1 MNSATGQGS
10 KKLQWLRWGGT
21 AISILLFIWLVSRQN
36 WHEVWRYLQHLPFWL
51 LPLALLFYLA
61 GMVANAVRWYIL
73 LQAPKIR
80 VSFWTTVKI
89 VFTGAY
95 VSNFLPSTIG
105 GDTVRFVGLMHL
117 TSDRAVGLAS
127 VILDRLINL
136 SAFMTVLPLSVLTFG
151 SPATWLGSELRG
163 GASLPVVAM
172 AGAGHGPTAG
182 WMKRVKRWI
191 QRGREAFGIWLQ
203 QPRILILAFC
213 ASWLSI
219 FVVFIAIW
227 LVARGLGIPVA
238 LYQVMG
244 ITGITYLLTLLPI
257 SVNGYGLREVAITT
271 LYMPL
276 GASLEQAATLAL
288 ITRFLSM
295 LETLP
300 GALWLSQVVSG
311 QVDQV
316 QADRERVDQVQA
328 DRERVDEQQA
338 DKEQADQERVEPGKE
353 I

>member
-1 MNSATGQGS
+1 
-10 KKLQWLRWGGT
+10 
-21 AISILLFIWLVSRQN
+21 
-36 WHEVWRYLQHLPFWL
+36 
-51 LPLALLFYLA
+51 
-61 GMVANAVRWYIL
+61 VRWYIL

-80 VSFWTTVKI
+80 ISFWTTVKI

-136 SAFMTVLPLSVLTFG
+136 SAFMTVLPLSVVTFG
-151 SPATWLGSELRG
+151 SPATWLGSALPA
-163 GASLPVVAM
+163 GAPLPFVAM
-172 AGAGHGPTAG
+172 AGGGRGAAAGLL
-182 WMKRVKRWI
+182 KQVKRWI

-203 QPRILILAFC
+203 RPHILILAFC

-219 FVVFIAIW
+219 FVVFVAIW

-271 LYMPL
+271 LYLPL

-311 QVDQV
+311 QVGQ
-316 QADRERVDQVQA
+316 
-328 DRERVDEQQA
+328 
-338 DKEQADQERVEPGKE
+338 KQADQERIEPGKE

>member
-1 MNSATGQGS
+1 VNSTDKHGS
-10 KKLQWLRWGGT
+10 KKLQWLRLGGT
-21 AISILLFIWLVSRQN
+21 AISILLFVWLISRQN

-51 LPLALLFYLA
+51 LPAALLCYLT
-61 GMVANAVRWYIL
+61 GMLANAVRWYIL

-80 VSFWTTVKI
+80 ISFWTTVKI

-117 TSDRAVGLAS
+117 TSDRAIGLAS
-127 VILDRLINL
+127 VVLDRLINL
-136 SAFMTVLPLSVLTFG
+136 SAFLTVLPLSVLTFG
-151 SPATWLGSELRG
+151 SPAAWLATSFQVGSP
-163 GASLPVVAM
+163 LPIFVM
-172 AGAGHGPTAG
+172 TGDQHPP
-182 WMKRVKRWI
+182 VKEALSRAKHWF
-191 QRGREAFGIWLQ
+191 QRGREAFKLWLE
-203 QPRILILAFC
+203 QPRILVLAFC
-213 ASWLSI
+213 VSWLSI

-271 LYMPL
+271 LYLPL

-311 QVDQV
+311 QLGQ
-316 QADRERVDQVQA
+316 
-328 DRERVDEQQA
+328 
-338 DKEQADQERVEPGKE
+338 EQAKPGKE

>member
-1 MNSATGQGS
+1 MNSTSEQRS
-10 KKLQWLRWGGT
+10 KKYQWLRWVGT
-21 AISILLFIWLVSRQN
+21 ALSILLFVWLISRQN
-36 WHEVWRYLQHLPFWL
+36 WHEVWRYLQQLPVWL
-51 LPLALLFYLA
+51 LPVALLFYLT
-61 GMVANAVRWYIL
+61 GMLANAVRWYIL

-80 VSFWTTVKI
+80 ISFSTTVKI

-136 SAFMTVLPLSVLTFG
+136 SAFITVLPLSVLTFG
-151 SPATWLGSELRG
+151 SPATWLTISLQVGSP
-163 GASLPVVAM
+163 LPVFVM
-172 AGAGHGPTAG
+172 ASDQRPSVEKALS
-182 WMKRVKRWI
+182 RVKHWL
-191 QRGREAFGIWLQ
+191 QRGREAFRLWLE
-203 QPRILILAFC
+203 QPRFLVLAFC
-213 ASWLSI
+213 VSWLSI

-271 LYMPL
+271 LYLPL

-311 QVDQV
+311 QVDQNQV
-316 QADRERVDQVQA
+316 DQKQVDQVPVDRERT
-328 DRERVDEQQA
+328 
-338 DKEQADQERVEPGKE
+338 EPGKGE
-353 I
+353 

>member
-1 MNSATGQGS
+1 VNSATGQGS
-10 KKLQWLRWGGT
+10 KKFQWLRWGGT
-21 AISILLFIWLVSRQN
+21 AISILLFIWLVSRQD
-36 WHEVWRYLQHLPFWL
+36 WHEMWRYLQQLPFWL

-105 GDTVRFVGLMHL
+105 GDTVRFVGVMHL
-117 TSDRAVGLAS
+117 TSNRAVGLAS

-151 SPATWLGSELRG
+151 SPATWLGSALPA
-163 GASLPVVAM
+163 GASLPIAAM
-172 AGAGHGPTAG
+172 ASSGPGPATSLLR
-182 WMKRVKRWI
+182 RVKRWI

-203 QPRILILAFC
+203 RPSILILAFC
-213 ASWLSI
+213 VSWLSI

-271 LYMPL
+271 LYLPL

-311 QVDQV
+311 QVGQV
-316 QADRERVDQVQA
+316 QADQEQTNQDQVDQVQT
-328 DRERVDEQQA
+328 
-338 DKEQADQERVEPGKE
+338 DQERADQGKE
-353 I
+353 V

>member
-1 MNSATGQGS
+1 M
-10 KKLQWLRWGGT
+10 
-21 AISILLFIWLVSRQN
+21 
-36 WHEVWRYLQHLPFWL
+36 LPA
-51 LPLALLFYLA
+51 ALLCYLT
-61 GMVANAVRWYIL
+61 GMLANAIRWYVL

-127 VILDRLINL
+127 VVLDRLINM
-136 SAFMTVLPLSVLTFG
+136 SAFMTILPLSILTFG
-151 SPATWLGSELRG
+151 SPATWLAALFQFGTPV
-163 GASLPVVAM
+163 LPVFLM
-172 AGAGHGPTAG
+172 AGNQHPLVG
-182 WMKRVKRWI
+182 RVKRWL
-191 QRGREAFGIWLQ
+191 QGGREAFGLWLKR
-203 QPRILILAFC
+203 PRILALAFC
-213 ASWLSI
+213 VSWLSI
-219 FVVFIAIW
+219 FVVFVAIW

-271 LYMPL
+271 LYLPL

-311 QVDQV
+311 EFGQKQVGQEQTDQKQVD
-316 QADRERVDQVQA
+316 
-328 DRERVDEQQA
+328 
-338 DKEQADQERVEPGKE
+338 PGKGL
-353 I
+353 

>member
-10 KKLQWLRWGGT
+10 KKFQWLRWGGT

-36 WHEVWRYLQHLPFWL
+36 WHEMWRYLQHLHFWV
-51 LPLALLFYLA
+51 LPLALLLYLC
-61 GMVANAVRWYIL
+61 GMLANAVRWYIL
-73 LQAPKIR
+73 LQVPKIR

-117 TSDRAVGLAS
+117 TSNRAVGLAS

-136 SAFMTVLPLSVLTFG
+136 SAFITVLPLSVLTFG
-151 SPATWLGSELRG
+151 PPATWLGL
-163 GASLPVVAM
+163 SLPAGGTLPIAGM
-172 AGAGHGPTAG
+172 AGAEPHPAAG
-182 WMKRVKRWI
+182 LLRRVKRWI
-191 QRGREAFGIWLQ
+191 QRGREAFGIWLKR
-203 QPRILILAFC
+203 PRFLILAFC
-213 ASWLSI
+213 VSWLSI

-271 LYMPL
+271 LYLPL

-311 QVDQV
+311 QVGQDQAG
-316 QADRERVDQVQA
+316 QEQIDQ
-328 DRERVDEQQA
+328 EQIDQ
-338 DKEQADQERVEPGKE
+338 EQVDQERVGPGKGA
-353 I
+353 

>member
-10 KKLQWLRWGGT
+10 RKFQWLRWGGT
-21 AISILLFIWLVSRQN
+21 ALSILLFIWLVSRQN

-51 LPLALLFYLA
+51 LPLALMFYLA

-136 SAFMTVLPLSVLTFG
+136 SAFLTVLPLSVVTFG
-151 SPATWLGSELRG
+151 SPATWLGSALLG
-163 GASLPVVAM
+163 GSPLPIVAM
-172 AGAGHGPTAG
+172 AGAGPGPKAG
-182 WMKRVKRWI
+182 LLRRVKRWI

-203 QPRILILAFC
+203 RPRILILAFC
-213 ASWLSI
+213 VSWLSI

-271 LYMPL
+271 LYLPL
-276 GASLEQAATLAL
+276 GANLEQAATLAL

-311 QVDQV
+311 QVGKDHADQEPADQV
-316 QADRERVDQVQA
+316 RADQ
-328 DRERVDEQQA
+328 
-338 DKEQADQERVEPGKE
+338 EQADQGRVGPGKE